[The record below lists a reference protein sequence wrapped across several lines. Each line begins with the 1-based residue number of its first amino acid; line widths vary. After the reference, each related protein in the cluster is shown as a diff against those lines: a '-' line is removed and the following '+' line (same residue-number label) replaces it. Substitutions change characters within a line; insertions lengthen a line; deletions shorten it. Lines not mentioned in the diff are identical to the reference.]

1 MEYLPL
7 GDLEHYLEAPLP
19 ESQACIISRQILQG
33 LVFMHENKFA
43 HRDMKPAVSAKSI
56 KSVQLY
62 VGKHILM
69 LPLEHSCLQ
78 RRAQVVG

>member
-43 HRDMKPAVSAKSI
+43 HRDMKPAVSTKPI
-56 KSVQLY
+56 YHLCTT
-62 VGKHILM
+62 
-69 LPLEHSCLQ
+69 P
-78 RRAQVVG
+78 RRARLTRSHSAA